1 MRSVIPGAHTAT
13 FDRSTQWPRLMFERE
28 EKTEATPSED
38 ASRALG
44 SLTGEGTQDQ
54 HCKADAAQHQTD
66 DVRYSTFHD
75 HSPRYRA

>member
-1 MRSVIPGAHTAT
+1 
-13 FDRSTQWPRLMFERE
+13 MFERE

-54 HCKADAAQHQTD
+54 HCKADAAEHQAD
-66 DVRYSTFHD
+66 DVRNSAFHD